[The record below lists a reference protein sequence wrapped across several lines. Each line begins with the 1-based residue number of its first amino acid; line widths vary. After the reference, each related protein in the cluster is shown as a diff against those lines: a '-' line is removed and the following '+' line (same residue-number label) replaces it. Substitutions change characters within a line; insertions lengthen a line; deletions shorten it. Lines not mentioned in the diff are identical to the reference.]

1 MKQQRDTPLFPDILW
16 NRPLNKNGAG
26 KLLIVGGNKHR
37 FFAPAQAQFTAEKIG
52 AGIVKTV
59 LPEATRKLVGAG
71 DSNEFA
77 SSNPSGS
84 FSKDA
89 LHELLSLANWSDTV
103 LLAGDAG
110 HNSET
115 SMLIEEFLQKY
126 VDKVVMTQDFVDMF
140 VGSPDTLLSRDN
152 TLLVVSFSQ
161 LQKIA
166 KHMSEPRA
174 FVYSM
179 SLQSLLEE
187 LGDFSRTCNAAF
199 ITFHQQNLIVAA
211 QGKTS
216 YMKSLKEVWRIE
228 QAAKSAVFWMQQ
240 PETFF
245 ETVTTSLLDE
255 SVILGAE

>member
-1 MKQQRDTPLFPDILW
+1 MQQQPDTPLFPDVLW

-26 KLLIVGGNKHR
+26 KLLIVGGNKFR
-37 FFAPAQAQFTAEKIG
+37 FFAPAQAQATAEKVGVGVVKILLPDATKKLIG
-52 AGIVKTV
+52 TG
-59 LPEATRKLVGAG
+59 EN
-71 DSNEFA
+71 NEFG

-84 FSKDA
+84 FSKNA

-115 SMLIEEFLQKY
+115 SMVTEEFLQKY
-126 VDKVVMTQDFVDMF
+126 DGKVVITQDFIDMF
-140 VGSPDTLLSRDN
+140 VGSPDTLLSREN

-161 LQKIA
+161 LQKIG

-179 SLQSLLEE
+179 SLQALLHE
-187 LGDFSRTCNAAF
+187 LSDVSRKCSASF
-199 ITFHQQNLIVAA
+199 ITFHQQNLIVAT

-216 YMKSLKEVWRIE
+216 YMKSVKEVWRVE

-255 SVILGAE
+255 SVISEAE